1 MSKTLLMLL
10 TSTAFGGLVSMLIS
24 FYQWRVK
31 SKHESDEEERTRLY
45 DDVKYYHTKYR
56 DDEDEID
63 RLKEEIRKLKAAQI
77 NAAHKSKKRG
87 RLK

>member
-1 MSKTLLMLL
+1 MNRDLLLLL
-10 TSTAFGGLVSMLIS
+10 TSTAFGGFISTLIS

-31 SKHESDEEERTRLY
+31 SKHDSDKEERKRLY

-63 RLKEEIRKLKAAQI
+63 HLKDEIRKLKAEQI
-77 NAAHKSKKRG
+77 NETKKR
-87 RLK
+87 R

>member
-1 MSKTLLMLL
+1 MDKTILMLL

-31 SKHESDEEERTRLY
+31 SKHESDEEERKRLY
-45 DDVKYYHTKYR
+45 DDVKYYHTKFR

-63 RLKEEIRKLKAAQI
+63 RLKEEIRRLKADQTVTA
-77 NAAHKSKKRG
+77 KRKE
-87 RLK
+87 R